1 MKAENDKKM
10 HWSDLRSVMGFS
22 LEVKTKMKVKPQITY
37 QDITRMEE
45 QNFQMKYSLSSQGE

>member
-1 MKAENDKKM
+1 
-10 HWSDLRSVMGFS
+10 MGFS